1 MKTLIIVGASGFG
14 KEVAWLAE
22 SCGYKVCGYLDDND
36 GLEGK
41 DFYRL
46 PVLGK
51 VDDAVKYPQHE
62 FVVAIGNPIVRKKI
76 VNQLFML
83 TDKIKFATLI
93 HPDCVM
99 SDTVYISEGCII
111 ASKCLFTVNIA
122 IGKHC
127 VINVGATIG
136 HDSNVGDFSTLA
148 PKSNVCGNVSIGNV
162 VEIGTASSIVQGVS
176 IGDSSMICMGSIVLK
191 DVETYTVVMGNP
203 ARVIKKLSGDK

>member
-22 SCGYKVCGYLDDND
+22 SCGYKVCGYLDDNE

-41 DFYRL
+41 DFYKL

-51 VDDAVKYPQHE
+51 VEDAVKYVQHQ

-76 VNQLFML
+76 VNQLFMV
-83 TDKIKFATLI
+83 TNKIKFATLI

-99 SDTVYISEGCII
+99 SDTVSISEGSII
-111 ASKCLFTVNIA
+111 ASKCLFTVDIS

-127 VINVGATIG
+127 VLNVGATIG

-176 IGDSSMICMGSIVLK
+176 IGNSSMICMGSIVLK
-191 DVETYTVVMGNP
+191 NVEPYTVVMGNP
-203 ARVIKKLSGDK
+203 ARVIKKLLGDK